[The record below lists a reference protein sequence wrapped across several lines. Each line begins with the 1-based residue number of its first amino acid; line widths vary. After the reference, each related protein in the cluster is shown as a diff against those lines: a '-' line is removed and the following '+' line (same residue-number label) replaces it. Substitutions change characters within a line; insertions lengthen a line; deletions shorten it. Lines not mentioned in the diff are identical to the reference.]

1 MTGMLDAT
9 LVGFALAASAV
20 YAAAALGPRA
30 WRARLLTAL
39 AAWCARAPAG
49 SRRRRMADRL
59 AASAA
64 KSLAACGGCGDCSAG
79 TGSGAAASEA
89 RKKSADVVEF
99 PVEKIGKRG
108 G

>member
-30 WRARLLTAL
+30 WRARLLTGL

-49 SRRRRMADRL
+49 SRRRLMADRL

-64 KSLAACGGCGDCSAG
+64 KSLAACGGCGDCG